1 MAANFENCRVIIRE
15 RKKNTIIADTIIL
28 DYDKERILIQIKSDS
43 FNPEHYKTVA
53 LLILSEEGVYEYL
66 GTVKRVFADHIEI
79 GLYKGRPKENRHAP
93 RYEIRTEGRIKTIA
107 VLSQRVHLKEPITV
121 EVVNISKK
129 GVLIKTLPNTFYPEI
144 LFDLELI
151 NQTELILTCLVVWVK
166 NINAV
171 ESYYGC
177 KFVEATRRETT
188 YTYD

>member
-1 MAANFENCRVIIRE
+1 MVTNFESCRVIIRE
-15 RKKNTIIADTIIL
+15 RKKNTIIADTMIL
-28 DYDKERILIQIKSDS
+28 NYDKDRLLIQIKRESFDS
-43 FNPEHYKTVA
+43 ERYKIVA

-79 GLYKGRPKENRHAP
+79 GLYKGKPKENRLAP
-93 RYEIRTEGRIKTIA
+93 RYEIHTEGRIKMIT
-107 VLSQRVHLKEPITV
+107 VLSQKVQLKEPIIV
-121 EVVNISKK
+121 DVINISKK

-144 LFDLELI
+144 MFDLEI
-151 NQTELILTCLVVWVK
+151 MNQKELILTSLVVWVK

-177 KFVEATRRETT
+177 RFVEATRRETT